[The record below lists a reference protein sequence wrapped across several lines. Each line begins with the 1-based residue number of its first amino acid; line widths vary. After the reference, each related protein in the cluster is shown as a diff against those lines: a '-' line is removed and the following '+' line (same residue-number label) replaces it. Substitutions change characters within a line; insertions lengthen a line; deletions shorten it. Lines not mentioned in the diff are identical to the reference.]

1 MRLKGKKNSLNKQE
15 NLLKLW
21 AKVASK
27 KPLEKYYTL
36 TVTKSKE
43 YGKIINYR
51 AIRQF
56 NINQD
61 NISKDYIKTVKKY
74 QGSSDLRMGHNIQAV
89 FLKICFMAM
98 AH

>member
-1 MRLKGKKNSLNKQE
+1 MRLKGKKSSSIKQK

-27 KPLEKYYTL
+27 KPLGRYYTL

-43 YGKIINYR
+43 YGKITNYR
-51 AIRQF
+51 GIRQF

-61 NISKDYIKTVKKY
+61 NISKDITKTVKKY
-74 QGSSDLRMGHNIQAV
+74 QGSSDLKMGHNIQAIFV
-89 FLKICFMAM
+89 KICFMAM